1 MARPDRRT
9 MIRLAFD
16 ARETSHMSAGVVNY
30 SRKLREWLPQVA
42 PDVSVAPVGRGDN
55 FDLAEQVG
63 LPLAIAR
70 SGAKLAHFPTLFVPR
85 FVPCAYV
92 VTVHD
97 LIDLHY
103 PQFVKR
109 QVPPYVRTFVAPV
122 VRSARAVITDD
133 EATVD
138 DLERFLG
145 VDARRVRVIPL
156 GNDDPLEAPVPVAH
170 PRPYLLYV
178 GNRRPHKNLGTLVAA
193 WSQLPRERPVDLV
206 LSGAP
211 DDELRAA
218 PGPGEIVFLGE
229 RTDEELRS
237 WYAGAA
243 AYVHP
248 ALREGFGLPLLEAM
262 RNGARV
268 VASRAAMPR
277 VLASHAVLV
286 DAGDAGTWRDAL
298 AALLD
303 DPAGA
308 RAAADAARAATS
320 ELTWERTT
328 RLTADVYRE
337 IGG

>member
-1 MARPDRRT
+1 
-9 MIRLAFD
+9 MIRVAFD
-16 ARETSHMSAGVVNY
+16 ARETSHMSAGVLNY
-30 SRKLREWLPQVA
+30 SRKLREWLPRVA
-42 PDVSVAPVGRGDN
+42 PDIDVVPVGHGDN
-55 FDLAEQVG
+55 FDPAEQIG

-85 FVPCAYV
+85 FVPGAYI

-109 QVPPYVRTFVAPV
+109 RVRPYVRAFVAPV
-122 VRSARAVITDD
+122 LRGARAVITDD
-133 EATVD
+133 DATVD

-145 VDARRVRVIPL
+145 VDAQRVRVIPL
-156 GNDDPLEAPVPVAH
+156 GNDDPFDGPAPIER
-170 PRPYLLYV
+170 PRPYVLYV
-178 GNRRPHKNLGTLVAA
+178 GNRRPHKNLGTLIEA
-193 WSQLPRERPVDLV
+193 WSALPRERAVDLV

-211 DDELRAA
+211 DEELRAA
-218 PGPGEIVFLGE
+218 RGPGEVIFLGE
-229 RTDEELRS
+229 RTDEELRR

-268 VASRAAMPR
+268 IASRTAMPR
-277 VLASHAVLV
+277 VLAAHAVLV
-286 DAGDAGTWRDAL
+286 DAGDVAAWRAAL
-298 AALLD
+298 AGVLD

-308 RAAADAARAATS
+308 RTAAAAAREATR
-320 ELTWERTT
+320 ELTWERTA
-328 RLTADVYRE
+328 RLTAGVYRE